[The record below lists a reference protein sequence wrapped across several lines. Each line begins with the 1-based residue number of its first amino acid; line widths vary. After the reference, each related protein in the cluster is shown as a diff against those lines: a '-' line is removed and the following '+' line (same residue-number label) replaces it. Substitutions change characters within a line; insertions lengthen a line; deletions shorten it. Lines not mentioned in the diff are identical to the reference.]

1 MGVSVSKESF
11 TVTEA
16 SLSSNYQQKMSL
28 WKVMT
33 VPMSQVA
40 RQEAAQVGKFVWGNE
55 GFKWVGEV
63 KKSST
68 QSSSSPVDVSVSEA
82 EAVQSFEAS
91 SHSQQQSHSFNR

>member
-1 MGVSVSKESF
+1 MVSVSKESF

-16 SLSSNYQQKMSL
+16 SLSSNYQHKMSL

-82 EAVQSFEAS
+82 EAVHSFEAS

>member
-1 MGVSVSKESF
+1 
-11 TVTEA
+11 
-16 SLSSNYQQKMSL
+16 MSL

-68 QSSSSPVDVSVSEA
+68 QSSSSPSVDVSEA